1 MSELID
7 GKMLAKS
14 IRESLAD
21 EVKKENIKA
30 KLAIILCGDN
40 EASRVYV
47 NIKSKACKEVGIAFE
62 EFHLERDVTEV
73 ELEDLI
79 VKLNNDENVNGIL
92 LQYPVPKQTDLNK
105 IAALIDKDK
114 DVDGFN
120 PYNIGMLN
128 MGRPNFIPCTPYGIM
143 KMFEKYNID
152 LNGKKAVIIGRSN
165 VVGKPMAECLLNK
178 NATVTICHS
187 KTKDLKYELKQADII
202 IAACGKEKI
211 VTADMV
217 KDNAVVIDVG
227 TNRDKNGKLCGDVD
241 FDNVKEKASF
251 ITPNPGGVGPMTV
264 AMLMKNCIK
273 AYKIQQRKN

>member
-1 MSELID
+1 MAELID
-7 GKMLAKS
+7 GKKLAKK
-14 IRESLAD
+14 IRENLASK
-21 EVKKENIKA
+21 VNNYKIKP

-40 EASRVYV
+40 EASKVYV
-47 NIKSKACKEVGIAFE
+47 NIKTKACKEIGIDYE
-62 EFHLERDVTEV
+62 EYYLNKNVTEE
-73 ELEDLI
+73 ELESLI
-79 VKLNNDENVNGIL
+79 MKLNSDKNTNGIL
-92 LQYPVPKQTDLNK
+92 LQYPVPKQINLTK
-105 IAALIDKDK
+105 IASLIDKNK

-128 MGRPNFIPCTPYGIM
+128 MGVPNFIPCTPYGIM
-143 KMFEKYNID
+143 RMFDEYKID

-187 KTKDLKYELKQADII
+187 RTKDLKAELKQADII

-211 VTADMV
+211 VTEDMI
-217 KDNAVVIDVG
+217 KNGAVIIDVG

-241 FDNVKEKASF
+241 FENVKEKASY

-264 AMLMKNCIK
+264 AMLMENSIK
-273 AYKIQQRKN
+273 AYEIQHK